1 MNEKICKNC
10 GAHWGLH
17 MSGSNQC
24 PRNGIEHQDP
34 RKQKWEST
42 VFEEDEPDEI
52 AELKAQVKTL
62 QAQVKALLDAVP
74 SAKVNA

>member
-1 MNEKICKNC
+1 M
-10 GAHWGLH
+10 
-17 MSGSNQC
+17 QC
-24 PRNGIEHQDP
+24 PVGGEVQIG
-34 RKQKWEST
+34 RKQEWMRST
-42 VFEEDEPDEI
+42 FLEDKPDEI